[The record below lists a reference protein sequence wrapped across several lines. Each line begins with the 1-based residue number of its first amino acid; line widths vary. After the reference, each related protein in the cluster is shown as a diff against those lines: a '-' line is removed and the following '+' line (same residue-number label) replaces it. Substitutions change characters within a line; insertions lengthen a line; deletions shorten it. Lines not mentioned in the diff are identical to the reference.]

1 MRLALFTAL
10 FCAFVS
16 APQVIAQPSPAASP
30 SVSASSAAPAATIE
44 LARGRL
50 DAMLRTG
57 HADPGWF
64 SASFLA
70 QIPASKVDEVIASL
84 ATTLGPYRSLEFA
97 TTKFIAHFAKGTDDV
112 LIHLD
117 SDDKIDG
124 LLFKPPLVTTS
135 SLDDALRSLRQST
148 GTTSYL
154 IVVDASFERA
164 ALNADTPLAVGSA
177 FKLAVLNALL
187 DQIARGSRHWSDV
200 VPLEAKWKSLP
211 SGVLLSWPPGTPITL
226 ATYAAEMISISD
238 NTAADAL
245 VRLVG
250 QNALRPYAAGND
262 PFLTT
267 REAFILKSQPHANLA
282 AEYLAAA
289 TPKVRAAI
297 LERVDALPL
306 PALDELSS
314 SPQLAIEWHYSVR
327 ALCGLMRRVAE
338 LPLMSI
344 NPGLA
349 DPNSFRHVAYKGG
362 SEPGVLN
369 LTTMVTTLRGTRV
382 CFSATLN
389 DPRRDVA
396 ELPFETAYSA
406 VVRYL
411 ASL

>member
-1 MRLALFTAL
+1 MRLALLTAL
-10 FCAFVS
+10 VCALVG
-16 APQVIAQPSPAASP
+16 APQVIADPSPSPSPSASP
-30 SVSASSAAPAATIE
+30 TSAPTAAIQ
-44 LARGRL
+44 LARQRL

-57 HADPGWF
+57 HADPAWF

-70 QIPASKVDEVIASL
+70 QIPASKVDEVIAGL
-84 ATTLGPYRSLEFA
+84 TTMLGPYRNLEFTPA
-97 TTKFIAHFAKGTDDV
+97 KFIAHFANGTDDV

-117 SDDKIDG
+117 ADDKIDG
-124 LLFKPPLVTTS
+124 LLFKPPILATS
-135 SLDDALRSLRQST
+135 SLSDALRSLRQST

-154 IVVDASFERA
+154 IVVDGRSERA
-164 ALNADTPLAVGSA
+164 ALNADAPLAVGSA
-177 FKLAVLNALL
+177 FKLAVLNALI
-187 DQIARGSRHWSDV
+187 DQIGGGSRHWTDI

-211 SGVLLSWPPGTPITL
+211 SGVLQTWPDGMPITV

-250 QNALRPYAAGND
+250 QTALRPYAAGND

-267 REAFILKSQPHANLA
+267 RETFILKSQPHANLA

-289 TPKVRAAI
+289 TPNARAAI
-297 LERVDALPL
+297 LKRVDALPL
-306 PALDELSS
+306 PAVDELSS

-349 DPNSFRHVAYKGG
+349 DSTAFRHVAYKGG
-362 SEPGVLN
+362 SDAGILN
-369 LTTMVTTLRGTRV
+369 LTTMVTTKHGTRV

-396 ELPFETAYSA
+396 ELPFETAYGA

-411 ASL
+411 ESM